1 MIRSRK
7 IWSIL
12 DQHMP
17 RKRWVPAKDIYA
29 IVESH
34 GNLDANDRAPM
45 HPLSRTPKWK
55 VAVRDALLEWLKDG
69 TIRSRSKADY

>member
-7 IWSIL
+7 IRSIL
-12 DQHMP
+12 DKHMP
-17 RKRWVPAKDIYA
+17 RKRWVSAKELYA
-29 IVESH
+29 LVESH
-34 GNLDANDRAPM
+34 GDLHASDRAPM

-69 TIRSRSKADY
+69 TIRSRSKSGH

>member
-1 MIRSRK
+1 MIRSRQ

-12 DQHMP
+12 DKHMP

-29 IVESH
+29 LVESH
-34 GNLDANDRAPM
+34 LHLNAADRSPVAPL
-45 HPLSRTPKWK
+45 HKTPQWK

-69 TIRSRSKADY
+69 TIRSRSRDRR